1 MRIISVFL
9 IAVTLIAGMVD
20 YGGRESYTLTIVST
34 ARGLVTTPGEGNY
47 TYYEGMVAGPFQ
59 VV

>member
-9 IAVTLIAGMVD
+9 IAGMVD
-20 YGGRESYTLTIVST
+20 YSGRESYTLTIVS
-34 ARGLVTTPGEGNY
+34 AAGGSVTTPGEGNY

-59 VV
+59 AV